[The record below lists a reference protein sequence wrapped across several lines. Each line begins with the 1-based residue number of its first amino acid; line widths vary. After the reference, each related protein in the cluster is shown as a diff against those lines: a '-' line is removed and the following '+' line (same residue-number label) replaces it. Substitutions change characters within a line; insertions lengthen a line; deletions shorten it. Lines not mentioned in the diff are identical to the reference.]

1 MDSGLGLFTWTI
13 ADWPETA
20 PAVAEHARPVPV
32 FKAV

>member
-1 MDSGLGLFTWTI
+1 MDRGLDLVTWTI